1 MQSPNN
7 QTTKENQ
14 QIQKAN
20 GAYSEN
26 RAQNGQTDN
35 YVVIGNPIKHS
46 LSPQIHQLFAEQQGE
61 KINYSTLLVEE
72 KNLEIAVRD
81 FFAQE
86 QNKGMNVTIPHKQNI
101 LAFCDI
107 LSEDAKIAGAVNTIV
122 KGEDGKLTG
131 HNTDG
136 IGLVA
141 DLNALGL
148 ELKNQRLLIMGAGG
162 ATRGII
168 APLLRAGIAKI
179 YLSNRTAQKSEQIIK
194 DFDFTDKIIFLDWQD
209 LLENKKL
216 ELEINAVINATSM
229 SMGDS
234 FLDLNATIFNK
245 HLSWS
250 YDLFYKT
257 EPTSFLEF
265 CKGRGVTKTHDGLGM
280 LIEQAN
286 EAYYLWRNKKSTTK
300 QIKQKILELLKS

>member
-46 LSPQIHQLFAEQQGE
+46 LSPQIHQLFAKQQGE

-86 QNKGMNVTIPHKQNI
+86 QNKGINVTIPHKQNI

-216 ELEINAVINATSM
+216 ELEIDAVINATSM

-234 FLDLNATIFNK
+234 FLDLNSTIFNK
-245 HLSWS
+245 NLSWS